1 MGPWTL
7 IISETSI
14 NEFCWMYRR
23 EIKTH
28 PHSFIWNCIAV
39 ATRDEIRICTADDN
53 FDVQCL
59 SLICFV
65 DE

>member
-1 MGPWTL
+1 
-7 IISETSI
+7 
-14 NEFCWMYRR
+14 MYRR

-53 FDVQCL
+53 FDVQCF